1 MGRGLISTDPY
12 QGRVDGGLVHV
23 VALVVPVATAG
34 RRRGGL
40 VSHRRAGP
48 GRCEAVPCCA
58 GWHKQQA
65 PISRQ
70 GGECDEL
77 SRPGQAPRP
86 ARGVDPTA
94 KLEYDDIRARA
105 ISRADNDDDVQGIN
119 ASIELIRRTRGG
131 SWPTEPVSVDFDYV
145 DEIWH
150 ECSSLRAARSPTPC
164 TTPAAS
170 TPDAATCTRW
180 DGVPPRPKNC
190 SRTTSM

>member
-1 MGRGLISTDPY
+1 MGRGSHSHRSVSRP
-12 QGRVDGGLVHV
+12 
-23 VALVVPVATAG
+23 G
-34 RRRGGL
+34 RRWPGICSRACRTGW
-40 VSHRRAGP
+40 RRLAAGEEASSAIAGP

-70 GGECDEL
+70 RGERHEL

-86 ARGVDPTA
+86 ARGADPTA
-94 KLEYDDIRARA
+94 KLEYDDVRARA
-105 ISRADNDDDVQGIN
+105 ISRAGNDDDAQGIN

-150 ECSSLRAARSPTPC
+150 ECEFREGGSFTYAVYDSRGQYPGCCYLYPMGRRTPL
-164 TTPAAS
+164 T
-170 TPDAATCTRW
+170 
-180 DGVPPRPKNC
+180 KNC